1 MKNFGIAC
9 AWVCRVLAGTLA
21 SLLLLGPAW
30 ADVQAPSPP
39 AAPVVTAGANL
50 KQLTF
55 DWDPV
60 PGADT
65 YRLLE
70 RKSPGEAFT
79 RIGDPIPASRT
90 RANAFVVAHLF
101 NWDATRFAIAACNSA
116 GCTRSAPVDPKPFM
130 LDVIGYLKASNTE
143 PVSPPEPQFD
153 NFGHRTAM
161 STDGSTL
168 AIAAPGES
176 SSASGVNGDQFNNDS
191 PNSGAVYVFRR
202 DGRRWRQEAYLKDL
216 VDAPFM
222 AFGGGGGGGKGAL
235 AISGDGTW
243 LAVGAQ
249 GETVNEV
256 VVAGRVYLFFRD
268 ASGTWTVHSVH
279 NAPALEGRIF
289 FGGSLDMSEDGT
301 LLKVSVLIPGVG
313 TGGQLTSEIHF
324 FERSGM
330 TWTLVDSLP
339 TLFPEWDCRQ
349 SGMSGDGLT
358 LIVVCHSELILGDRL
373 VTLKR
378 IGGEWVRVNELALGP
393 SNVNQ
398 PVALDHHATRMATV
412 EATQS
417 NFVFL
422 HSWSGSEWVREVA
435 LPAPAAVPGEGDTWG
450 FPVVFSRDGRVAA
463 IADLFSRVAG
473 VGVMKTVRRNAT
485 DWPEGAVLV
494 YRRAPDCPTWRLRS
508 VLKAPNANET
518 QAYGFGASVAM
529 SGNAKYLAIGA
540 PWEDSN
546 ARGIDGDRT
555 NHDSNDAGAVY
566 VY

>member
-1 MKNFGIAC
+1 
-9 AWVCRVLAGTLA
+9 
-21 SLLLLGPAW
+21 
-30 ADVQAPSPP
+30 
-39 AAPVVTAGANL
+39 VTAGANL
-50 KQLTF
+50 KELTF

-60 PGADT
+60 PGAGT
-65 YRLLE
+65 YRLLKRE
-70 RKSPGEAFT
+70 RPGEAFT
-79 RIGDPIPASRT
+79 RIGDPIPGSRT
-90 RANAFVVAHLF
+90 RVGVFVAAHLF
-101 NWDATRFAIAACNSA
+101 NWDATRYAIAACNSA
-116 GCTRSAPVDPKPFM
+116 GCTRSAPIDPKPLM
-130 LDVIGYLKASNTE
+130 LDVIGYVKASNTE
-143 PVSPPEPQFD
+143 PVTLPGSQFD
-153 NFGHRTAM
+153 NFGHHTAM

-168 AIAAPGES
+168 VVSAPGES

-191 PNSGAVYVFRR
+191 PMSGAVYVYRR

-222 AFGGGGGGGKGAL
+222 SFGSGGGGGQGAL

-249 GETVNEV
+249 AETVNGV
-256 VVAGRVYLFFRD
+256 AAAGRVYLFFRD
-268 ASGTWTVHSVH
+268 ASGTWTVHSVLT
-279 NAPALEGRIF
+279 APALAGRIF
-289 FGGSLDMSEDGT
+289 FGSSLNMSEDGT
-301 LLKVSVLIPGVG
+301 LLKVSVLIPGNGFEVQ
-313 TGGQLTSEIHF
+313 TTSEIHF

-330 TWTLVDSLP
+330 TWTLVDTLP

-378 IGGEWVRVNELALGP
+378 IGGEWVRVNEFTLGP

-412 EATQS
+412 EATTS
-417 NFVFL
+417 NFVIL
-422 HSWSGSEWVREVA
+422 HGWNGSEWVREVA
-435 LPAPAAVPGEGDTWG
+435 LPAPAAAPGEGDTWG

-473 VGVMKTVRRNAT
+473 VGVMKSFTRNAT
-485 DWPEGAVLV
+485 GLAEGAVLI

-508 VLKAPNANET
+508 VLKAPNAEDT
-518 QAYGFGASVAM
+518 REDIFGSSVAM

-540 PWEDSN
+540 QFEDSN

-555 NHDSNDAGAVY
+555 NNDSNDAGAVY
-566 VY
+566 LY